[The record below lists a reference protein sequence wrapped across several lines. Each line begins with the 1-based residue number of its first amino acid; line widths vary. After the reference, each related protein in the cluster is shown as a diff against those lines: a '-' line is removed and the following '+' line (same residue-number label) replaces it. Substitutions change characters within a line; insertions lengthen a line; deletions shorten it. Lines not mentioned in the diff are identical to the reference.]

1 MLGLRAQRDA
11 NGGRYALW
19 VLQAL
24 WQEVV
29 PEEELEWRYSV
40 EEWRARREPDLLA
53 RGSMV

>member
-1 MLGLRAQRDA
+1 MLVLRAQRDA

-53 RGSMV
+53 RESMV